1 MKKLKVVTL
10 FGTRPEAIKMAPLVK
25 ELESRE
31 EIASV
36 VISTGQHKEMLQ
48 QVLDIFEI
56 SPDYDLE
63 IMSKKQ
69 TLAGITT
76 AILTKLTPI
85 LEQEGPDVILVH
97 GDTTTALVGGLTAFY
112 NQIPIGHV
120 EAGLRTYDK
129 YSPFPEEMNRQLIDR
144 LADYYY
150 APTPENKESL
160 LKENVSEKAIIVT
173 GNTAI
178 DAMSY
183 TVGKTDISDIVQKN
197 NEESKLMVLTMH
209 RRENLG
215 EPMKQTLKAI
225 RQVLDNHPDYEL
237 VFPVHLNPVV
247 QDMAK
252 SVLGDH
258 DRVHLINPLDVV
270 EFHNLIAH
278 AELILSDSGGVQE
291 EAPHLNK
298 PVLVLRESTERTE
311 AVTSGTVK
319 LIGTTYDGVLTE
331 IEELLSHPESYE
343 KMADAQNPYGDG
355 QASRRIVDH
364 LIDSLGE

>member
-1 MKKLKVVTL
+1 MKNLKVVTL

-31 EIASV
+31 EITSV
-36 VISTGQHKEMLQ
+36 VVSTGQHKEMLQ
-48 QVLDIFEI
+48 QVLDIFDI

-63 IMSKKQ
+63 IMSKNQ
-69 TLAGITT
+69 TLVGITT

-85 LEQEGPDVILVH
+85 LEQELPDVVLVH
-97 GDTTTALVGGLTAFY
+97 GDTTTAFVGGLAAFY
-112 NQIPIGHV
+112 NQVPIGHV

-160 LKENVSEKAIIVT
+160 LKENISEKAIIVT

-183 TVGKTDISDIVQKN
+183 TVGKTDIDEIVQKN
-197 NEESKLMVLTMH
+197 NKESKLMLLTMH

-247 QDMAK
+247 QDTAK
-252 SVLGDH
+252 AILGDH
-258 DRVHLINPLDVV
+258 DRVHLISPLDVV

-278 AELILSDSGGVQE
+278 SDLILSDSGGVQE

-311 AVTSGTVK
+311 AVTRGTVK
-319 LIGTTYDGVLTE
+319 LIGTTYDGVLAE
-331 IEELLSHPESYE
+331 IEDLLSHPEIYTR
-343 KMADAQNPYGDG
+343 MAESQNPYGDG

-364 LIDSLGE
+364 LIDSLKK